1 MGFLKFQQEN
11 SGEDLQLI
19 QNNLGSLRVNL
30 DSEHLENP
38 VVKLERKSSFIELQ
52 NKLKIIDENILAH
65 SSKNFLKDISSI
77 AEKEIAVENNIIKEE
92 KSTSINNSKIISH
105 SAESL
110 YNSMSSGG
118 KEILTEWHRR

>member
-38 VVKLERKSSFIELQ
+38 VVKFERKSSFIELQ
-52 NKLKIIDENILAH
+52 NKLKIVDENILAH
-65 SSKNFLKDISSI
+65 SSL
-77 AEKEIAVENNIIKEE
+77 
-92 KSTSINNSKIISH
+92 
-105 SAESL
+105 
-110 YNSMSSGG
+110 
-118 KEILTEWHRR
+118 